1 MVFARQGDVEG
12 AVIAWE
18 RARQLKP
25 GFSDLLF
32 NLGLGHAQ
40 LGNLHQAIGYLEEYA
55 AGAPPGPQQEQ
66 ALALAQRL
74 RLQVS
79 QPR

>member
-18 RARQLKP
+18 RARQIDS

-32 NLGLGHAQ
+32 NLGLAHAQ
-40 LGNLHQAIGYLEEYA
+40 LGNLSQAIGYLEDYA

-66 ALALAQRL
+66 ALSVAQRL
-74 RLQVS
+74 RAQAS
-79 QPR
+79 QSR